1 MAIELIAK
9 IAPKNDGF
17 QGMVDNDQIVG
28 VADGFKDED
37 NMVSDSATAFSSQQ
51 SIKKYVDNKDS
62 FIIAMAAAL

>member
-37 NMVSDSATAFSSQQ
+37 GMASDSATAFSSQQ